1 MTPALADPRPSSDPQ
16 AWLDVVLR
24 GLEGAVPA
32 EDVGAAADLARNMGR
47 MVLALEQALAESAR
61 VDAREGDKHGV

>member
-1 MTPALADPRPSSDPQ
+1 MS
-16 AWLDVVLR
+16 
-24 GLEGAVPA
+24 A
-32 EDVGAAADLARNMGR
+32 EDAGAAADLVRNMGR